1 MIELKVVKVGA
12 SLGVQLPH
20 EIHSHLHLADGD
32 RVMLT
37 ESAEG
42 GYRLTACDSEFEQQ
56 MQAAE
61 EGMRGYPNTLK
72 ALAHF
77 GKRNLRSG

>member
-12 SLGVQLPH
+12 SLGVPLPY
-20 EIHSHLHLADGD
+20 EILSHLHLAEGD
-32 RVMLT
+32 RVVLA

-42 GYRLTACDSEFEQQ
+42 GYRLTAYDPEFDQQ

-61 EGMRGYPNTLK
+61 EGLRRYPNTLK
-72 ALAHF
+72 ALAE
-77 GKRNLRSG
+77 

>member
-1 MIELKVVKVGA
+1 MIELRVVKVGA

-20 EIHSHLHLADGD
+20 ELLNRLHLADGD
-32 RVMLT
+32 RVILT

-42 GYRLTACDSEFEQQ
+42 GYRLTAYDPEFEQQ

-61 EGMRGYPNTLK
+61 EGMQRYRNTLK
-72 ALAHF
+72 ALAE
-77 GKRNLRSG
+77 